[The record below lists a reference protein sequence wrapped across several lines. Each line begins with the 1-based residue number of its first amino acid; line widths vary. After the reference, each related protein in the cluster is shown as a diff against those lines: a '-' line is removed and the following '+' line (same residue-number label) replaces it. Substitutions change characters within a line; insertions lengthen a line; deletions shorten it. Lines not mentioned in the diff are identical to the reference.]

1 MPTDATETTFEAITT
16 QEAADAYAAAHV
28 PEEYTTL
35 ATRVPELET
44 ALADTQRSLLATQV
58 AAETGVPAAA
68 LTGATREE
76 LEASAQALV
85 EWRGASQPAKVS
97 APVRQPGLRSGASG
111 TQEPRS
117 PKAAAADA
125 LRRLRRSA

>member
-85 EWRGASQPAKVS
+85 EWRGASQPAKAS

-111 TQEPRS
+111 TQ
-117 PKAAAADA
+117 
-125 LRRLRRSA
+125 